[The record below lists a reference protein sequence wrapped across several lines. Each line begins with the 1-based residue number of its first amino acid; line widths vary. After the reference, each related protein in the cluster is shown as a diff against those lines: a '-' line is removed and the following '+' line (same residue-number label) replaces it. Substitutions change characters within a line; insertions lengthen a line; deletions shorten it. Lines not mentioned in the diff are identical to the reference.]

1 MAYTA
6 CAMPTCFVNMS
17 DTRSV
22 PEQDAY
28 DYVSYVVS
36 TGKDYDS
43 GQQTKDSLETRRE
56 FIEQFPE
63 YAAFSFWR
71 LQFIGES
78 EKQLITD
85 WFFQD
90 WDKRKVIPKF

>member
-56 FIEQFPE
+56 CNLLGNQRSSSSQTG
-63 YAAFSFWR
+63 FSR
-71 LQFIGES
+71 TGIRE
-78 EKQLITD
+78 
-85 WFFQD
+85 
-90 WDKRKVIPKF
+90 R